1 MKPVFKI
8 SIYPL
13 AGLVL
18 LALCSSLT
26 ISSCSGNGTKSSDT
40 TSSMS
45 TTTTDTTAMAAKPSD
60 TAAKGAEVDKN
71 AAFVT
76 DVVKANADE
85 IMMLQ
90 AGIDKGT
97 SKELKSDAK
106 KMIKDHKSLAKEMGD
121 YASKKNMTLPTLDT
135 SMNNM
140 GMDNTTGKDWDKSWT
155 DKMVDGH
162 QKTIDKFEASQNEVT
177 DPDLKTL
184 ITNTLPTLHSHL
196 DMCQKLQKDL
206 NK

>member
-1 MKPVFKI
+1 MKQAFKV
-8 SIYPL
+8 SVYPL
-13 AGLVL
+13 AGFAL

-26 ISSCSGNGTKSSDT
+26 FSSCSGNGNKSSDT
-40 TSSMS
+40 TAS
-45 TTTTDTTAMAAKPSD
+45 TTTTDTT
-60 TAAKGAEVDKN
+60 TAATPAAQPAADTTTTNKN

-76 DVVKANADE
+76 DVVKANGDE

-97 SKELKSDAK
+97 SKELKADAK
-106 KMIKDHKSLAKEMGD
+106 KMIKDHKSLAKALGD
-121 YASKKNMTLPTLDT
+121 YASKNNVTLPTLDT

-162 QKTIDKFEASQNEVT
+162 QKTIDKFEKIENEVT